1 MEIVCD
7 NGRLDIL
14 VTIKIDVRSAK
25 RKELAQT
32 LSALAVRVRKE
43 AGCVSSAVYREV
55 ENENALCVLE
65 EWVSQEDLDNHLQSD
80 NFHLLCGAVK
90 LLNGP
95 AQMRFHSISQT
106 LGEEAVA
113 AARNRRASGH

>member
-1 MEIVCD
+1 M
-7 NGRLDIL
+7 IL

-55 ENENALCVLE
+55 ENENAMCVFE
-65 EWVSQEDLDNHLQSD
+65 EWATQPDLDAHLGSD
-80 NFHLLCGAVK
+80 NFAVLRGAVK

-95 AQMRFHSISQT
+95 AQMRFHSVSQT
-106 LGEEAVA
+106 LGEEAVEA
-113 AARNRRASGH
+113 GRERRENNR